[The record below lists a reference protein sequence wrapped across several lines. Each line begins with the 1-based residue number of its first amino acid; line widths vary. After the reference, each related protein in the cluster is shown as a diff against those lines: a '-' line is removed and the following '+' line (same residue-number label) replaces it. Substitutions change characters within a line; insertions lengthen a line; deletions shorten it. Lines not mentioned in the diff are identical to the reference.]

1 MLQLNILID
10 DSTKAVLC
18 DFGLS
23 RIKADATS
31 RTVRTSG
38 VTIVGSRYWMA
49 PEQLLGGSPRKPC
62 DIYAFGLTVYE
73 IFANEIPL
81 GHIDPADFLP
91 LVVERNVRP
100 ERPVDEDAPQL
111 SDITWE
117 LAKKCW
123 AKDPKRRPT
132 ATAVCDTLSYL

>member
-73 IFANEIPL
+73 VSL
-81 GHIDPADFLP
+81 S
-91 LVVERNVRP
+91 LVSLENFSLKQAHGRFSQTKYP
-100 ERPVDEDAPQL
+100 
-111 SDITWE
+111 
-117 LAKKCW
+117 W
-123 AKDPKRRPT
+123 A
-132 ATAVCDTLSYL
+132 TLTPPISSHL